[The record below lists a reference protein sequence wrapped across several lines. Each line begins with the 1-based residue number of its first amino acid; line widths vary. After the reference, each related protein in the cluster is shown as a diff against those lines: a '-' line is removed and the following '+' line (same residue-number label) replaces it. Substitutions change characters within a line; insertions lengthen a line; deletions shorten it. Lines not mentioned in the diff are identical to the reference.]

1 MTPARAWQW
10 IIATRARRSALTL
23 AVLAAI
29 ASPFATG
36 WYDPNE
42 TDYQRHVDA
51 SEEERARII
60 ELWGKDLPTADCEQL
75 TEQLA
80 QRELPARFKDKNQSL
95 YEYWWKDER
104 ERKNWCLGNQTF
116 LKYGR
121 WETDQFISLL
131 LYVTINGAVML
142 ATLVATFFALT
153 AAMAAARK
161 WWRWWW

>member
-23 AVLAAI
+23 AMLAAI

-36 WYDPNE
+36 WYDPNK

-60 ELWGKDLPTADCEQL
+60 ELWGEDLPTADCEQL

-104 ERKNWCLGNQTF
+104 ERKNWF
-116 LKYGR
+116 
-121 WETDQFISLL
+121 WEVRRSSNTAVGKLINSYRYCSTSLSMERS
-131 LYVTINGAVML
+131 YW
-142 ATLVATFFALT
+142 
-153 AAMAAARK
+153 R
-161 WWRWWW
+161 RWW

>member
-60 ELWGKDLPTADCEQL
+60 ELWGEDLPTADCEQL

-80 QRELPARFKDKNQSL
+80 QRELPARFKDKSTGGRTNANAKTGVWEIRRSSNTAVGKLINSYRYCSTSL
-95 YEYWWKDER
+95 SMERSYWR
-104 ERKNWCLGNQTF
+104 
-116 LKYGR
+116 
-121 WETDQFISLL
+121 
-131 LYVTINGAVML
+131 
-142 ATLVATFFALT
+142 
-153 AAMAAARK
+153 
-161 WWRWWW
+161 RWW